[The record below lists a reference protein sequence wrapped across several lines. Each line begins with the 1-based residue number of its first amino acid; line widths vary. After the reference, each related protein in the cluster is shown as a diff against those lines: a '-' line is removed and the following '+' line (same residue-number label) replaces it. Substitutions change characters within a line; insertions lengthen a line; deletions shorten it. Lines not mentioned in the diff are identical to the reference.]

1 MLTASISVTLGG
13 VTTENRP
20 HFSKKAR
27 LSARSLLS
35 SRTSSVMKTPPT
47 QPRSTTLACVAAT
60 IKPRSLEAVLRPS
73 ARESCQDGDRRI
85 GIREAKIEVV
95 LLAMPSQQLFNVI
108 VLKSWR
114 DEHALREQPL

>member
-47 QPRSTTLACVAAT
+47 QPRSMLARVAAT

>member
-1 MLTASISVTLGG
+1 VLTASISVTLGG

-47 QPRSTTLACVAAT
+47 QRSTTLARVAAT